1 MQEFVVD
8 ANVLISIL
16 ISGKSSYKLILTYL
30 DLFTPDFA
38 LEEIEKYKSV
48 IFEKSKLKPD
58 ELRQFTF
65 HVFNQIAVVPSFAI
79 SDEAILKATELA
91 HDIDVKDASY
101 LALSIQLDLVL
112 LTRDKKLIQG
122 LKRKGFRK
130 IMLFE
135 DLLAS
140 F

>member
-38 LEEIEKYKSV
+38 LEEIEKYRSV
-48 IFEKSKLKPD
+48 VFEKSKLNSD
-58 ELRQFTF
+58 ELRLFTF
-65 HVFNQIAVVPSFAI
+65 HVFSQITVIPGFVI
-79 SDEAILKATELA
+79 SDEAIIKATDLA
-91 HDIDVKDASY
+91 HDIDIKDASY
-101 LALSIQLDLVL
+101 IALAIQLDQML
-112 LTRDKKLIQG
+112 LTRDKKLVHG
-122 LKRKGFRK
+122 LKRKGFRRV
-130 IMLFE
+130 MLFE

-140 F
+140 L

>member
-8 ANVLISIL
+8 ANVLISVL
-16 ISGKSSYKLILTYL
+16 ISGKASYKLILSFL

-38 LEEIEKYKSV
+38 LEEIEKYNSV
-48 IFEKSKLKPD
+48 IFERSKLNRD
-58 ELRQFTF
+58 ELRHFTL
-65 HVFNQIAVVPSFAI
+65 HIFNELTVVPSFVI
-79 SDEAILKATELA
+79 SDEALAKATELA
-91 HDIDVKDASY
+91 QDIDIKDVSY
-101 LALSIQLDLVL
+101 IALAIQLDLIL
-112 LTRDKKLIQG
+112 LTRDKKLMQG

-135 DLLAS
+135 DLLSS

>member
-65 HVFNQIAVVPSFAI
+65 HVVNQIAVVPSFAI

>member
-48 IFEKSKLKPD
+48 IFEKSKLNSD

-65 HVFNQIAVVPSFAI
+65 HVFNQIAVVPSFVI

-91 HDIDVKDASY
+91 HDIDIKDASY

-130 IMLFE
+130 TMLFE
-135 DLLAS
+135 DLLGS